1 MFFYSHKI
9 ITFVVQKLD
18 VMNTNNPSYQK
29 ILTLLRNA
37 LCISGELP
45 NDVSAEE
52 WKDIYQFAQKQALLG
67 VIFEGVRKLDGN
79 NAPPF
84 ALLMQWTATAEKIR
98 GMNKSFYA
106 ECQRL
111 TQLFEGKGRKTAI
124 LKGQANSLLYPDKY
138 IRQPG
143 DIDIY
148 VDGGKDSVIKLLD
161 SMDLLSKEED
171 ELKCYHH
178 VHIENRDSDITVEV
192 HFRPSSGFYNPIFN
206 NRLQKFLLE
215 EVKASQL
222 NEQGFHVPTMK
233 FALAMQLAHVQRH
246 FIEEGI
252 GLRQITDY
260 YLLLKNCSPD
270 DRAAISAMLGD
281 FGLKRFSAALMYV
294 LKSIYNLDES
304 LMLCPPDEKRGEKL
318 LSAIIDG
325 GNFGWFRADRKE
337 GNFAKPVQRKIR
349 TLKHSTLFPREI
361 TWYYLQCTGN
371 FFAKLPQRIKY
382 RSWSLQSIKGKT
394 K

>member
-1 MFFYSHKI
+1 MTLLSS
-9 ITFVVQKLD
+9 T
-18 VMNTNNPSYQK
+18 YQK
-29 ILTLLRNA
+29 FITLLRNA
-37 LCISGELP
+37 LNISDKLP
-45 NDVSAEE
+45 TDMSAEE
-52 WKDIYQFAQKQALLG
+52 WAEIYKFAQKQALLG
-67 VIFEGVRKLDGN
+67 VVFEGVRKMQGKD
-79 NAPPF
+79 APPF
-84 ALLMQWTATAEKIR
+84 QLLMQWTATAEKIR

-111 TQLFEGKGRKTAI
+111 TKLFESQGRKNAI

-148 VDGGKDSVIKLLD
+148 VEGGKDSVIKLLD
-161 SMDLLSKEED
+161 SMGLLSKEEE
-171 ELKCYHH
+171 ELMCYHH
-178 VHIENRDSDITVEV
+178 VHIEQQDSDIVVEV
-192 HFRPSSGFYNPIFN
+192 HFRPSSGFYNPISN
-206 NRLQKFLLE
+206 KRLQKFLLK
-215 EVKASQL
+215 EVEASQL
-222 NEQGFHVPTMK
+222 NELGFCVPTMK
-233 FALAMQLAHVQRH
+233 FALAMQIAHVQRH

-260 YLLLKNCSPD
+260 CLLLKNSTSD

-281 FGLKRFSAALMYV
+281 FGMKRFSAALMYV

-304 LMLCPPDEKRGEKL
+304 LMLCPPDEKRGKIL

-325 GNFGWFRADRKE
+325 GNFGWFRASRKQGGFTRPME
-337 GNFAKPVQRKIR
+337 RKIHS
-349 TLKHSTLFPREI
+349 LKLSSLYPREI
-361 TWYYLQCTGN
+361 FWYGMQSTGK

-382 RSWSLQSIKGKT
+382 RSWSLQSIKKES

>member
-1 MFFYSHKI
+1 MTLLSS
-9 ITFVVQKLD
+9 T
-18 VMNTNNPSYQK
+18 YQK
-29 ILTLLRNA
+29 FITLLRNA
-37 LCISGELP
+37 LNISDKLP
-45 NDVSAEE
+45 TDMSAEE
-52 WKDIYQFAQKQALLG
+52 WAEIYKFAQKQALLG
-67 VIFEGVRKLDGN
+67 VVFEGVKKMQCKD
-79 NAPPF
+79 APPF
-84 ALLMQWTATAEKIR
+84 QLLMQWTATAEKIR

-111 TQLFEGKGRKTAI
+111 TKIFESQGRKNAI

-148 VDGGKDSVIKLLD
+148 VEGGKDSVIKLLD
-161 SMDLLSKEED
+161 SMGLLSKEEE
-171 ELKCYHH
+171 ELMCYHH
-178 VHIENRDSDITVEV
+178 VHIEQHDSDIVVEV
-192 HFRPSSGFYNPIFN
+192 HFRPSSGFYNPFCN
-206 NRLQKFLLE
+206 KRLQKFLLK
-215 EVKASQL
+215 EVEASQL
-222 NEQGFHVPTMK
+222 NELGFCVPTMK
-233 FALAMQLAHVQRH
+233 FALAMQIAHVQRH

-260 YLLLKNCSPD
+260 CLLLKNSTPD

-281 FGLKRFSAALMYV
+281 FGMKRFSAALMYV

-304 LMLCPPDEKRGEKL
+304 LMLCPPDEKRGKIL

-325 GNFGWFRADRKE
+325 GNFGWFRANRKQ
-337 GNFAKPVQRKIR
+337 GGFARPMERKIHS
-349 TLKHSTLFPREI
+349 LKLSSLYPREI
-361 TWYYLQCTGN
+361 FWYGMQSTGK

-382 RSWSLQSIKGKT
+382 RSWSLQSIKKES

>member
-1 MFFYSHKI
+1 MTLQSS
-9 ITFVVQKLD
+9 
-18 VMNTNNPSYQK
+18 SYQK
-29 ILTLLRNA
+29 FITLLRNA
-37 LCISGELP
+37 LHITDELP
-45 NDVSAEE
+45 AEVSAEE
-52 WKDIYQFAQKQALLG
+52 WAEIYKFAQKQALLG
-67 VIFEGVRKLDGN
+67 VIFQAVKTITN
-79 NAPPF
+79 QNKPQF

-98 GMNKSFYA
+98 GMNKKFYV

-111 TQLFEGKGRKTAI
+111 TKLFEDNGRKTAI

-148 VDGGKDSVIKLLD
+148 VEGGKDSVIKLLD
-161 SMDLLSKEED
+161 TMGLLSKEEE
-171 ELKCYHH
+171 ELMCYHH
-178 VHIENRDSDITVEV
+178 VHLEQKDSDIVVEV
-192 HFRPSSGFYNPIFN
+192 HFRPSSGFYNPFCN
-206 NRLQKFLLE
+206 KRLQKFLLE
-215 EVKASQL
+215 EIKASQL
-222 NEQGFHVPTMK
+222 NDLGFCVPTMK

-260 YLLLKNCSPD
+260 CLLLKNSTHD

-281 FGLKRFSAALMYV
+281 YGLKRFSAALMYV

-304 LMLCPPDEKRGEKL
+304 LMLCPPDEKRGKIL
-318 LSAIIDG
+318 LTAIIDG
-325 GNFGWFRADRKE
+325 GNFGWFRSNRKT
-337 GNFAKPVQRKIR
+337 GDFARPMERKIH
-349 TLKHSTLFPREI
+349 TLKLSSLYPREI
-361 TWYYLQCTGN
+361 FWFGLESTGK

-382 RSWSLQSIKGKT
+382 RSWSLQSIKREK

>member
-1 MFFYSHKI
+1 MTLLSS
-9 ITFVVQKLD
+9 T
-18 VMNTNNPSYQK
+18 YQK
-29 ILTLLRNA
+29 FITLLRNA
-37 LCISGELP
+37 LNISDKLP
-45 NDVSAEE
+45 TDMSAEE
-52 WKDIYQFAQKQALLG
+52 WTEIYKFAQKQALLG
-67 VIFEGVRKLDGN
+67 VVFEGVRKMQGKD
-79 NAPPF
+79 APPF
-84 ALLMQWTATAEKIR
+84 QLLMQWTATAEKIR

-111 TQLFEGKGRKTAI
+111 TKLFESQGRKNAI

-148 VDGGKDSVIKLLD
+148 VEGGKDSVIKLLD
-161 SMDLLSKEED
+161 SMGLLSKEEE
-171 ELKCYHH
+171 ELMCYHH
-178 VHIENRDSDITVEV
+178 VHIEQHDSDIVVEV
-192 HFRPSSGFYNPIFN
+192 HFRPSSGFYNPISN
-206 NRLQKFLLE
+206 KRLQKFLLK
-215 EVKASQL
+215 EVEASQL
-222 NEQGFHVPTMK
+222 NELGFCVPTMK
-233 FALAMQLAHVQRH
+233 FALAMQIAHVQRH

-260 YLLLKNCSPD
+260 CLLLKNSTSD

-281 FGLKRFSAALMYV
+281 FGMKRFSAALMYV

-304 LMLCPPDEKRGEKL
+304 LMLCPPDEKRGKIL

-325 GNFGWFRADRKE
+325 GNFGWFRANRKQ
-337 GNFAKPVQRKIR
+337 GGFARPMERKIHS
-349 TLKHSTLFPREI
+349 LKLSSLYPREI
-361 TWYYLQCTGN
+361 FWYGMQSTGK

-382 RSWSLQSIKGKT
+382 RSWSLQSIKKES